1 VSVTIEHGPRVDEQN
16 ADLVNV
22 ELIDSHW
29 SWNAEL
35 PRLAFE
41 VERWPWL
48 RSVFEEATRVSRL
61 MISVTF
67 TLMQYQVAL
76 RVEMLPLHWFEVR
89 VWGFVIAPDG
99 HSVNLYWVL
108 ILTDRPTTEAL
119 LKDGSTPDSHFNSV
133 YRVLT
138 LTTQTY
144 TESLLNDGSTLDG
157 HFYNLYQVLT
167 W

>member
-1 VSVTIEHGPRVDEQN
+1 MQSYP
-16 ADLVNV
+16 DL
-22 ELIDSHW
+22 
-29 SWNAEL
+29 
-35 PRLAFE
+35 FE

-108 ILTDRPTTEAL
+108 ILTDRPTTKAL

-167 W
+167 WWLDRHRGPLKRRKSSWQSLWQPIFGPYPDG